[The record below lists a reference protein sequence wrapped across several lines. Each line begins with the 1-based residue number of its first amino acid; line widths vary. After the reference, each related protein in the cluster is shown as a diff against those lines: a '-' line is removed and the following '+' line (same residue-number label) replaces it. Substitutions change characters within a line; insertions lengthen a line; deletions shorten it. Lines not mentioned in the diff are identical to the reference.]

1 MTKPIYDI
9 MLCADG
15 ATRAVKVINGV
26 KVDPSLEDVKK
37 QEALDKKNDEKK
49 TRPKISIQ
57 DRIQNQVED
66 FISVVE
72 GQADDFVD
80 SALDAMGPITVEDST
95 YEALIKYARD
105 SEGTDDRLRAVR
117 IVSLIVSTP
126 EYQFA

>member
-1 MTKPIYDI
+1 MQQII
-9 MLCADG
+9 
-15 ATRAVKVINGV
+15 
-26 KVDPSLEDVKK
+26 
-37 QEALDKKNDEKK
+37 
-49 TRPKISIQ
+49 
-57 DRIQNQVED
+57 DRIVD
-66 FISVVE
+66 SGSDV
-72 GQADDFVD
+72 APDDFVD